1 MKKAKKEFDAV
12 GTMRE
17 IRDRLSNEVEGMTF
31 EEEKL
36 FIQKHAAQSKPH
48 RPRPRAHSASQ
59 PMRLRSGARAR
70 KQA

>member
-1 MKKAKKEFDAV
+1 MKKIRKEFDAV

-36 FIQKHAAQSKPH
+36 FIQKRITHSRPQ
-48 RPRPRAHSASQ
+48 RPRQQARRTSQ
-59 PMRLRSGARAR
+59 PTRVIPGARAR

>member
-31 EEEKL
+31 EEEKV
-36 FIQKHAAQSKPH
+36 FIQKRVARSKPH
-48 RPRPRAHSASQ
+48 RPHHRSHTASE
-59 PMRLRSGARAR
+59 PMRLRSGARVRNLA
-70 KQA
+70 